1 MPGNAFSV
9 LLAMPRVLTNSV
21 MCSDGTACSAP
32 LQLRSF
38 PGAAADTGL
47 LGSIYPIGRSWTTS
61 YHGPLPART
70 WPDLNTPNSSAL
82 AQGPVM
88 LSVAG

>member
-47 LGSIYPIGRSWTTS
+47 LGSIYPIGRS
-61 YHGPLPART
+61 
-70 WPDLNTPNSSAL
+70 
-82 AQGPVM
+82 
-88 LSVAG
+88 